1 MACILIADDDELIA
15 ELVSDLLIDAG
26 HACGWVTSA
35 AAAWDCVLRKRPDLL
50 LLDQGMPG
58 ESGITLLRRI
68 RRNPQLDD
76 LPVMMFTS
84 MRGEDD
90 RVRAL
95 YAGAQ
100 DFFSKPFIP
109 VELVRRVT
117 RLIAPRADGPRHV
130 ALEDA
135 AILNPRRAAVPD
147 HRARRVI

>member
-1 MACILIADDDELIA
+1 MACILIADDDELVA

-58 ESGITLLRRI
+58 ESGMTLLRRI
-68 RRNPQLDD
+68 RHNPQLHD
-76 LPVMMFTS
+76 LPVMMFTAL
-84 MRGEDD
+84 RGEDD
-90 RVRAL
+90 RARAL

-117 RLIAPRADGPRHV
+117 RLIALRASRPRHF
-130 ALEDA
+130 ALENA
-135 AILNPRRAAVPD
+135 AILAPRRAAVPAPL
-147 HRARRVI
+147 ARRVI

>member
-1 MACILIADDDELIA
+1 MACILIADDDELVA

-58 ESGITLLRRI
+58 ESGMTLLRRI
-68 RRNPQLDD
+68 RHNPQFHD
-76 LPVMMFTS
+76 LPVMMFTAL
-84 MRGEDD
+84 RGEDD
-90 RVRAL
+90 RARAL

-117 RLIAPRADGPRHV
+117 RLIALRASRPRHF
-130 ALEDA
+130 ALKNA
-135 AILNPRRAAVPD
+135 AILAPRRAAVPAPL
-147 HRARRVI
+147 ARRVI

>member
-1 MACILIADDDELIA
+1 MACILIADDDELVA

-58 ESGITLLRRI
+58 GSGMTLLRRI
-68 RRNPQLDD
+68 RHNPQLRD
-76 LPVMMFTS
+76 LPVMMFTAL
-84 MRGEDD
+84 RGEDD
-90 RVRAL
+90 RARAL

-117 RLIAPRADGPRHV
+117 RLIALRASRPRHF
-130 ALEDA
+130 ALENA
-135 AILNPRRAAVPD
+135 AILAPRRAAVPAPL
-147 HRARRVI
+147 ARRVI

>member
-1 MACILIADDDELIA
+1 MACILIADDDELTA

-50 LLDQGMPG
+50 LLDQMMPG
-58 ESGITLLRRI
+58 KSGMTLLRRI

-76 LPVMMFTS
+76 LPVMMFTAL
-84 MRGEDD
+84 RGEDD
-90 RVRAL
+90 RAQAL

-109 VELVRRVT
+109 VELVRRVN
-117 RLIAPRADGPRHV
+117 RLIALRADRPRHV
-130 ALEDA
+130 ALGDA
-135 AILNPRRAAVPD
+135 AILAPRRAAVPAPL
-147 HRARRVI
+147 ARRVI